1 MMFASETEH
10 AVVAT
15 GWFLEH
21 AWLIPLLPAVAFF
34 LIIFFGKRLP
44 RVTVPDFD
52 YTAKPAAKLEV
63 PLAERIAEIRAR
75 KAQERAVAG

>member
-10 AVVAT
+10 AVAAA

-44 RVTVPDFD
+44 R
-52 YTAKPAAKLEV
+52 
-63 PLAERIAEIRAR
+63 EIGRAH
-75 KAQERAVAG
+75 V